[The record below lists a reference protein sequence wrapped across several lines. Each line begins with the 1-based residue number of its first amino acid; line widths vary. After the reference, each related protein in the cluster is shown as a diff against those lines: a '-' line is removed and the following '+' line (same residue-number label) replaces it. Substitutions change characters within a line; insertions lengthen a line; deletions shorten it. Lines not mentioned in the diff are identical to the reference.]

1 MYSRTLLH
9 SYNKKKLNYGGN
21 FLEALIVDMLKEHV
35 TDVSLTKAI
44 VLTLVWS
51 ATQNEKVTKRTEWM
65 V

>member
-1 MYSRTLLH
+1 
-9 SYNKKKLNYGGN
+9 
-21 FLEALIVDMLKEHV
+21 MLKEHV
-35 TDVSLTKAI
+35 TDASLTKAI

>member
-44 VLTLVWS
+44 VLTLV
-51 ATQNEKVTKRTEWM
+51 
-65 V
+65 